1 MTDKQFDNRSRGV
14 LFKNDRKSED
24 KHPDYTGTYTDA
36 DGREFF
42 LDAWVR
48 EGSKGKFFSIRTKE
62 KTARKEA
69 AGGAVP
75 FDDSMPF

>member
-1 MTDKQFDNRSRGV
+1 MTEYDNRSRGV
-14 LFKNDRKSED
+14 LFKNDRKTED
-24 KHPDYTGTYTDA
+24 KHPDYTGTYMDA

-42 LDAWVR
+42 LDAWLR
-48 EGSKGKFFSIRTKE
+48 EGKKGKFFSLRTKE

-69 AGGAVP
+69 PASAGADP